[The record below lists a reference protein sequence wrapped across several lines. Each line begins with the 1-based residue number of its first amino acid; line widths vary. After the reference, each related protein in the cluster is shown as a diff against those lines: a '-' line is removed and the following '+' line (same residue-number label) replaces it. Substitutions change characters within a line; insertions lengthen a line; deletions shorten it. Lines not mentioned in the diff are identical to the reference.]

1 MPGDFKINKAY
12 AEQYNSWRQR
22 EELQKLKDK
31 YGDEDEDSSS
41 SSESE
46 DEDAEALTQQL
57 ERDWLRTL
65 SALKSKDPRIYQKDI
80 KFYDDE
86 DSNQETG
93 EKKKKKDKPVFLKDY
108 ERKVLLE
115 KGGVV
120 DESAEMRAS
129 TSGQLTYH
137 EEQEKIRKSI
147 VKAVESSG
155 SDSETE
161 DGLLVPRQKSQTE
174 KQKEEAD
181 YLEWIKGQKDDV
193 GADKEVGV
201 ELEPLKNYWQS
212 RGLDEGEKFLK
223 NYILNKQYL
232 DNDDEEMPTYDEI
245 VNEEDEDLSDDDELL
260 VKQADFERKYNFRFE
275 EPDAAEVKTF
285 PRNMEDTVRRKD
297 TKRTEKRKEIKERKK
312 QDKEKKREDLKQM
325 KKLKRQEILDKIG
338 QLQKIT
344 GNKQL
349 AFNEDDL
356 DEDFDP
362 AKHDEM
368 MEKQFNDQY
377 YGEDG
382 GEEVK
387 PTFEMSDD
395 EYDTEKWENWTGNEG
410 GSGDQGF
417 DEEGEP
423 NIDDPDFCMD
433 ADYDPVA
440 DQERK
445 LKKKS
450 KKKHKLAQA
459 LSTKKP
465 VFDPREKTFENY
477 FDEYYKL
484 DYEDIID
491 DIPCRFKYRKVTPNN
506 YGLSVDEILKARD
519 KELNAWASVKKMS
532 QYRTEDEEQI
542 DIKVFTAKSRNE
554 NRKKQVLTSLFETEE
569 EAEEKAASS
578 TAAGNKGEAGGKKKR
593 KRGKKK
599 KQNTGVETADSSQEN
614 NGNSQENV
622 GSSQEEEEEKVDDGS
637 MDEDVE
643 GEEEGDVV
651 VRTADNVTKVG
662 ETGGESGKKRRKRKK
677 KKNAANVDAGV
688 VDNSQDKPGNG
699 SGGNVKAVLDDHV
712 GNKIGANSDARK
724 RKLDDG
730 DTEAPGKK
738 KKQKK
743 DNTATRNQ
751 TDKASDHNDVTL
763 DQKLSKA
770 ERRKLKN
777 QRRKEGKKLQMSD
790 ERLKAY
796 GINPKKYKYMSK
808 EELHQVKPR
817 KENKQT

>member
-1 MPGDFKINKAY
+1 MLSSVKLLESKLRTTSTKPGILPD
-12 AEQYNSWRQR
+12 
-22 EELQKLKDK
+22 
-31 YGDEDEDSSS
+31 
-41 SSESE
+41 
-46 DEDAEALTQQL
+46 ALTQQL

-275 EPDAAEVKTF
+275 EPDAAE
-285 PRNMEDTVRRKD
+285 
-297 TKRTEKRKEIKERKK
+297 ERKK

-465 VFDPREKTFENY
+465 VFDPN
-477 FDEYYKL
+477 
-484 DYEDIID
+484 IID

-519 KELNAWASVKKMS
+519 KELNA
-532 QYRTEDEEQI
+532 TEDEEQI
-542 DIKVFTAKSRNE
+542 DIKVFTAN
-554 NRKKQVLTSLFETEE
+554 EE